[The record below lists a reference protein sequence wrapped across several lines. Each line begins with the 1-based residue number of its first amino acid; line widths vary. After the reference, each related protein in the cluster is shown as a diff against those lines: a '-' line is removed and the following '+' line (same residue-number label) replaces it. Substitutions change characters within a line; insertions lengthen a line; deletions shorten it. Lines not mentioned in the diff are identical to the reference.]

1 MSILTFYLRSWLSLG
16 WMLSVWTVY
25 NFWWILNLTVSVSGS
40 HLSNNLWSLFTMMS
54 HEYLSGTVSNVC
66 LRSVSTNF
74 GENALCHRLRSAP
87 GLNPTVYFTDVC
99 F

>member
-1 MSILTFYLRSWLSLG
+1 MSILTFYLRSWLFIG

-25 NFWWILNLTVSVSGS
+25 NFWWILNLTVSGS
-40 HLSNNLWSLFTMMS
+40 HLSNDIWSLFTMMS
-54 HEYLSGTVSNVC
+54 HEYLSGTVSNIC